1 MQPFNTAQLKCI
13 IIDDDQLSIDILSNF
28 IARIEELKTIATYT
42 DPIDGILA
50 IKEINDLDI
59 LFLDIGMEVS
69 GLDVAKVIRNHVRY
83 LVFVTGH
90 EKYALDAFAVYCD
103 KFIVKPIT
111 YEKINLAITDIIQ
124 KETRL

>member
-1 MQPFNTAQLKCI
+1 MQPFNTAQLKCV

-28 IARIEELKTIATYT
+28 IARKEELTTLATYT
-42 DPIDGILA
+42 DPIEGILA
-50 IKEINDLDI
+50 VKEIKDLDF

-69 GLDVAKVIRNHVRY
+69 GLDVAKVLRDHVRY
-83 LVFVTGH
+83 LIFVTGH

-111 YEKINLAITDIIQ
+111 YDKMNAAITDIIW
-124 KETRL
+124 KEKR